1 MRTERCPEWF
11 SKVLQLAWIG
21 DSVAKVRMQ
30 WLVVGSMCKDDG
42 LLDCSCIRRTDYWRV
57 NCSGRTCKLL
67 GAGHVD

>member
-1 MRTERCPEWF
+1 M
-11 SKVLQLAWIG
+11 AWIG
-21 DSVAKVRMQ
+21 DSVAKVRIQ

>member
-1 MRTERCPEWF
+1 MANRR
-11 SKVLQLAWIG
+11 

-30 WLVVGSMCKDDG
+30 RVVVGSMCRGDG
-42 LLDCSCIRRTDYWRV
+42 LLDCSCIRGTDYWRV

>member
-1 MRTERCPEWF
+1 MANRR
-11 SKVLQLAWIG
+11 

-30 WLVVGSMCKDDG
+30 WVVVGSMCRGDG

-67 GAGHVD
+67 GAGHVDWNSLDMFD

>member
-1 MRTERCPEWF
+1 MANRR
-11 SKVLQLAWIG
+11 

-30 WLVVGSMCKDDG
+30 WVVVGSMSRGDG
-42 LLDCSCIRRTDYWRV
+42 LLDCSCTRRTDYWRM

>member
-1 MRTERCPEWF
+1 MAYRR
-11 SKVLQLAWIG
+11 

-30 WLVVGSMCKDDG
+30 WVVVGSMCRGDG
-42 LLDCSCIRRTDYWRV
+42 LLDYSCIRRTDYWRV

>member
-1 MRTERCPEWF
+1 MAYRR
-11 SKVLQLAWIG
+11 

-30 WLVVGSMCKDDG
+30 WVVVGSMSRGDG
-42 LLDCSCIRRTDYWRV
+42 LLDCSCIRETDYWRV

>member
-1 MRTERCPEWF
+1 MANRR
-11 SKVLQLAWIG
+11 

-30 WLVVGSMCKDDG
+30 WVVVGSMCKDDG

>member
-1 MRTERCPEWF
+1 MANRR
-11 SKVLQLAWIG
+11 

-30 WLVVGSMCKDDG
+30 WVVVGSMCKDDG

-57 NCSGRTCKLL
+57 NCSRRTCKLL